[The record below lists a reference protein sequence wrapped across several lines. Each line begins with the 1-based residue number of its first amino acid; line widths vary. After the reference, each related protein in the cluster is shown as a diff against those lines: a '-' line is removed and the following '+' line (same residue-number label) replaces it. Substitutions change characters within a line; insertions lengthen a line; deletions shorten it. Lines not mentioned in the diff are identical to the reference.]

1 MRKKSPW
8 VRDLASIT
16 PRVTNKSNWFW
27 GNITRHIGNGHSTSF
42 WHDIWL
48 GVSNLSTR
56 YRRLFSI
63 NLLPHGNISDF
74 GSWEGDTWEWNF
86 SWRRNFFTL
95 ELDIV
100 NTFFDELK
108 QVSLQLNKTD
118 SWEWKLEKTKQYSVR
133 SAYRSITL
141 PEASQPKSSSTK
153 LTHTLWRSKAPL
165 KVTYFAWR
173 LFQDRIPT
181 KDALSRKGV
190 TAIGTD
196 GILCSFCREH
206 SESSHHLFSS
216 CSFTFS
222 VWQLVYNWL
231 GISIVLH
238 HNTSTHFLNHMGLV
252 KDKKCYKVWSVVWL
266 ATVWAIWLSRN
277 DLIFNSNLN
286 TPQQILD
293 SARVKSWFWIKNQ
306 NGMDFTT
313 PYCDWVANPLACL
326 NATL

>member
-1 MRKKSPW
+1 M
-8 VRDLASIT
+8 
-16 PRVTNKSNWFW
+16 
-27 GNITRHIGNGHSTSF
+27 
-42 WHDIWL
+42 
-48 GVSNLSTR
+48 
-56 YRRLFSI
+56 
-63 NLLPHGNISDF
+63 
-74 GSWEGDTWEWNF
+74 
-86 SWRRNFFTL
+86 
-95 ELDIV
+95 
-100 NTFFDELK
+100 
-108 QVSLQLNKTD
+108 SLQLKKTD

-133 SAYRSITL
+133 SAYRSIIL
-141 PEASQPKSSSTK
+141 PEASPPKSSSTK
-153 LTHTLWRSKAPL
+153 LTHTLWRSKASL
-165 KVTYFAWR
+165 NVTCFAWR

-181 KDALSRKGV
+181 KDALSRRGV
-190 TAIGTD
+190 TTIGTD
-196 GILCSFCREH
+196 DILCSFCREH

-231 GISIVLH
+231 GISVVLH

-293 SARVKSWFWIKNQ
+293 SAR

-313 PYCDWVANPLACL
+313 PNCDWVANPLTCL
-326 NATL
+326 NITL